1 MTERAVIFQVAGEQL
16 LGILHPAQHPPL
28 DPVTAEP
35 DFSQRGVVIVVGGPQ
50 YRVGSHRQFLL
61 LARYLAAHGIPVL
74 RFDYRGMGD
83 ATGAMRDFDAVD
95 ADIAAAID
103 VFQSELPELQDIIV
117 WGLCDGASAA
127 LGYAYRDPRVTGLV
141 LLNPWMRTE
150 QGLAKAYLRQ
160 YYLKR
165 IVSRDFWSG
174 LIRGRLNPLTSARS
188 LLAMVAKVLQRSPA
202 ASTATPTH
210 PGIDLSQPLP
220 ERMAAG
226 WQLFQGPLLLI
237 LSGDDLTAAEFR
249 DTAKQSPAWRG
260 LLEQSRV
267 CIRELPDANHT
278 FSKREWRDQVEQ
290 WTVEW
295 VRAHPRS
302 PSE

>member
-1 MTERAVIFQVAGEQL
+1 MTERAVIFQVAGEPL

-28 DPVTAEP
+28 DPVAAEP
-35 DFSQRGVVIVVGGPQ
+35 ASRQRGVLIVVGGPQ

-61 LARYLAAHGIPVL
+61 LARYVAAHGIPVL

-83 ATGAMRDFDAVD
+83 ASGAMRDFDAINE
-95 ADIAAAID
+95 DITAAID
-103 VFQSELPELQDIIV
+103 AFQNELPELQDIIV

-127 LGYAYRDPRVTGLV
+127 LSYAYRDPRVTGLV
-141 LLNPWMRTE
+141 LLNPWIRTE
-150 QGLAKAYLRQ
+150 QGLAKAYLQQ

-174 LIRGRLNPLTSARS
+174 LIRGRLNPLASARS
-188 LLAMVAKVLQRSPA
+188 LLGMVGKVLWRSPA

-210 PGIDLSQPLP
+210 PGIDPSQPLP
-220 ERMAAG
+220 ERMASG
-226 WQLFQGPLLLI
+226 WRRFKGSLLLI

-267 CIRELPDANHT
+267 CIQELPEANHT
-278 FSKREWRDQVEQ
+278 FSKREWRDQVVQ
-290 WTVEW
+290 WTLEW

>member
-16 LGILHPAQHPPL
+16 LGILHPAQRPPL
-28 DPVTAEP
+28 DSVAAEP
-35 DFSQRGVVIVVGGPQ
+35 GSSQCGVVIVVGGPQ

-83 ATGAMRDFDAVD
+83 ATGAMRDFEAVD
-95 ADIAAAID
+95 ADITAAID
-103 VFQSELPELQDIIV
+103 AFQSELPELQDIII

-127 LGYAYRDPRVTGLV
+127 LGYAYRDPRVIGLV

-160 YYLKR
+160 YYLR
-165 IVSRDFWSG
+165 RLVSLDFWSG
-174 LIRGRLNPLTSARS
+174 LIRGRLNPLASARS
-188 LLAMVAKVLQRSPA
+188 LLGMVGKVLRHSPA
-202 ASTATPTH
+202 ASTATPTQQ
-210 PGIDLSQPLP
+210 GIDLNQPLP

-226 WQLFQGPLLLI
+226 WRLFQGSLLLI

-249 DTAKQSPAWRG
+249 DTARQSPAWRG

-267 CIRELPDANHT
+267 CIRELPEANHT
-278 FSKREWRDQVEQ
+278 FSKREWRDQVAQ

-295 VRAHPRS
+295 VHAFS
-302 PSE
+302 PF